1 MDSAIAA
8 SIVRAQVKR
17 ASLAFTT
24 FSLWDEGQ
32 ALLGRQPG
40 GLGEIPGFASP
51 PRDGFALD
59 NRSSGVDVAAHQG
72 RYTSRPLSQMT
83 NPYGVGSVHPST
95 GRGALPRSSDRVL

>member
-24 FSLWDEGQ
+24 YLPSWDEGQ

-51 PRDGFALD
+51 PRDGFAFD
-59 NRSSGVDVAAHQG
+59 STVRAEWTV
-72 RYTSRPLSQMT
+72 PLTRDAIQ
-83 NPYGVGSVHPST
+83 HDA
-95 GRGALPRSSDRVL
+95 RFK